1 MSVVIAATSCS
12 SDERPT
18 TSAPPSPAPA
28 AVPPIVEAAPVLPV
42 TVTDSTGAEVTITSI
57 ERIVPVDGDLAE
69 VVFALGLGDKVVAVD
84 ISATYPSDV
93 DALPDIGYQRALNAE
108 SVAAVEPTVV
118 LATDLAQPPEVL
130 EQLRNLRIPVV
141 VIEREF
147 SLSGPPNKVRSVADA
162 LGVPGRGEA
171 LAASMQAD
179 IDAAV
184 DEAAVRSAEADPLRI
199 MVVYLRGPSTQ
210 LIFGEGTGA
219 DVLIE
224 AVGGV
229 DVASDIGVID
239 NAPITAEALLNAQPD
254 VLVVTT
260 TGLASVGG
268 IDGLLAIG
276 GIARTPAGE
285 QRRILAFED
294 QFLLGGGPRFA
305 ALIAS
310 LVDQL
315 YPIEP

>member
-1 MSVVIAATSCS
+1 
-12 SDERPT
+12 
-18 TSAPPSPAPA
+18 
-28 AVPPIVEAAPVLPV
+28 VLPV
-42 TVTDSTGAEVTITSI
+42 TVTDSTGAEVTINSI

-69 VVFALGLGDKVVAVD
+69 VVFALGLGDNVVAVD
-84 ISATYPSDV
+84 ISATYPIDV

-130 EQLRNLRIPVV
+130 EQLRKLRIPVV

-147 SLSGPPNKVRSVADA
+147 SLSGPSNKVRRVADA

-184 DEAAVRSAEADPLRI
+184 DDAAGRSAEADPLRI
-199 MVVYLRGPSTQ
+199 MVVYVRGPSTQ

-224 AVGGV
+224 AVGGI

-239 NAPITAEALLNAQPD
+239 NAPITAESLLNAQPD